1 MIAAKFTNS
10 YISAHTFK
18 LENLLQ
24 QSNYS
29 LLEKSIRKY
38 VYKAV
43 YITSTNTNLSRS
55 DSKEMRNSEEISNF
69 RSYSEEISDSGSPL
83 AQMRRHVT
91 FTPVTVFEN
100 QWTRKYKI
108 TGLFPSSSDDCWDN
122 PRRQIRLELFCL
134 KWTIGKIH
142 IWVLSQVD
150 ESS

>member
-1 MIAAKFTNS
+1 MIAEKFTNS
-10 YISAHTFK
+10 YISAHMFK

-43 YITSTNTNLSRS
+43 YITATNTNLSRS

-69 RSYSEEISDSGSPL
+69 RSYSEEISDSGSLL

-100 QWTRKYKI
+100 QWTRKYKN
-108 TGLFPSSSDDCWDN
+108 TGLFPSSSDDC
-122 PRRQIRLELFCL
+122 
-134 KWTIGKIH
+134 
-142 IWVLSQVD
+142 
-150 ESS
+150 